1 MGSSWDIVVEACVS
15 PVSGMDDVDG
25 GVGERVVVGKCM
37 VVVVGVGVWV
47 DVGGDDN
54 NSTIWICHLLRLQV

>member
-1 MGSSWDIVVEACVS
+1 
-15 PVSGMDDVDG
+15 
-25 GVGERVVVGKCM
+25 M

-54 NSTIWICHLLRLQV
+54 NSTLWICHLLRLQV